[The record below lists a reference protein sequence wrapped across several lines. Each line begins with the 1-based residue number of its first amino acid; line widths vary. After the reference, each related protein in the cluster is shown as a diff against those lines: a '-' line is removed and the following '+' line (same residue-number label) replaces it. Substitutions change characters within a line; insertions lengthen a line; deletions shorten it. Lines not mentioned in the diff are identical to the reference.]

1 VGAGCRLAPG
11 AARGALALILILA
24 TLASAAVAC
33 AEQGAPFPSAASG
46 QGAPGQ
52 PIVAPAVPVIDP
64 TKNVLDLVLAAV
76 TRLNDLRAAEI
87 MRQDQLRDA
96 LDKRLTDMEAQR
108 VRYEERIE
116 ALKSDADRRL
126 AANLQAQADKSALL
140 LSSQVDKLGTA
151 FADRLAVVE
160 KNQYVGAG
168 TSAARDPA
176 IAEAM
181 KEMAAT
187 ISALRRSGDEGSGR
201 SEGSAALW
209 AALVA
214 GASLLV
220 ALAGVALAVMRRPAR
235 PA

>member
-1 VGAGCRLAPG
+1 MMALSGATSI
-11 AARGALALILILA
+11 AAIGVLVALAA
-24 TLASAAVAC
+24 PVAADTGQPSPA
-33 AEQGAPFPSAASG
+33 PSAASG
-46 QGAPGQ
+46 QGAPG
-52 PIVAPAVPVIDP
+52 AAPVIDP

-87 MRQDQLRDA
+87 LRQDQLRDA
-96 LDKRLTDMEAQR
+96 LDKRITDMEAQR
-108 VRYEERIE
+108 IRYEERIE
-116 ALKSDADRRL
+116 ALKADADRRL

-201 SEGSAALW
+201 SEGQTALW
-209 AALVA
+209 AGIAS
-214 GASLLV
+214 GISLLV
-220 ALAGVALAVMRRPAR
+220 ALISVVFNVMRRPG
-235 PA
+235 PAQAT